1 MSDVTGS
8 LVKSALDYHAATNPQ
23 SRFPV
28 CRCGHSSMDVYRPR
42 HLHEMVERLTGAVLM
57 PTPLIGAPSASL
69 MDLLTAAMVAAS
81 EQQRADLLPYTVV
94 ARSYVSAYAAYDD
107 TPMLSRENIVGV
119 LESSLDAHS
128 VAEMT
133 MSPEGG
139 IVMRCGCGLEVDS
152 DLFENHRAAEAAK
165 VGCVYSTVDELVATY
180 RALGTLTKEIP
191 AELVR
196 GFGMETHTHLAHLS
210 RLKSAI
216 ERTRRAG

>member
-94 ARSYVSAYAAYDD
+94 ARSYVSAYAAWDD

-139 IVMRCGCGLEVDS
+139 SSCG
-152 DLFENHRAAEAAK
+152 
-165 VGCVYSTVDELVATY
+165 VGAVW
-180 RALGTLTKEIP
+180 RLTP
-191 AELVR
+191 
-196 GFGMETHTHLAHLS
+196 TSS
-210 RLKSAI
+210 RTIAPLRLPRSGACTAPLTSWSPPTARWEHSRRRFLPSWFAVSAWR
-216 ERTRRAG
+216 RTRTWHI